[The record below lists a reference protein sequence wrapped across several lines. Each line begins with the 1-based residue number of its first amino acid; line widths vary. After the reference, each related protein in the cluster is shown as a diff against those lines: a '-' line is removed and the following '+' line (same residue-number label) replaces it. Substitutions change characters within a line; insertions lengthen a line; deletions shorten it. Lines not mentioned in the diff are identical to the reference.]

1 MPTSACCARASWSI
15 PERSARS
22 VASRMT
28 STKCAPGLSAA
39 PASPISMTS
48 RLRMFSSVSIC
59 RSSFWPKRLPD
70 FCPAPQAGPVL
81 PAFAG
86 MKMPIGLLTLEIYI
100 PEAHSLKDKRQVLR
114 SLKDR
119 LRGKFNV
126 AVAELEGQD
135 SWQRSVVGV
144 VSLAN
149 NAGFLEQAL
158 RNVLEDSERL
168 LGRDLIGH
176 DLEVL

>member
-1 MPTSACCARASWSI
+1 
-15 PERSARS
+15 
-22 VASRMT
+22 MT
-28 STKCAPGLSAA
+28 
-39 PASPISMTS
+39 
-48 RLRMFSSVSIC
+48 
-59 RSSFWPKRLPD
+59 
-70 FCPAPQAGPVL
+70 
-81 PAFAG
+81 
-86 MKMPIGLLTLEIYI
+86 MPIGLLTLEIYI

-144 VSLAN
+144 VSLSN
-149 NAGFLEQAL
+149 NAGHVEQSL
-158 RNVLEDSERL
+158 RTVLEESERH

-176 DLEVL
+176 DLEVLEQS